1 MITKINHEL
10 ILFDL
15 DKYNNTSKLYLS
27 LWKKMYNIDLKQETL
42 NIQNIKDYLHDKKKY
57 I

>member
-10 ILFDL
+10 ILIDL

-27 LWKKMYNIDLKQETL
+27 LWKKMYNIDLKQDTL
-42 NIQNIKDYLHDKKKY
+42 NIQNIKDYLDDKIKY